1 MAGLAQQ
8 LVNPEPTGFKTA
20 EEISQEEAKPG
31 SQEVLAGPVMTGSMR
46 DIASLAMKV
55 VNIMDACSH
64 VQKNGL
70 NEFHK
75 YSYVM
80 ASDVMGALNKAC
92 VAQGVACIPRFT
104 KLDETQKTQRSGQIA
119 TLVTVTA
126 EVYLIDST
134 TGASLVVKALGTGED
149 TGDKAVAKAQTM
161 AIKYALMS
169 LCLISSGDDPE
180 GDSRTDEGN
189 SEPAKTSPC
198 PQCKGTAYFKKNGVF
213 EGPDGTHQVEIYG
226 CPRCKK
232 EFRIKLE

>member
-1 MAGLAQQ
+1 MAGSAQQ
-8 LVNPEPTGFKTA
+8 LVQHEPPAFKTA
-20 EEISQEEAKPG
+20 EKLYQEEKSSG
-31 SQEVLAGPVMTGSMR
+31 RMDILSGPVMIGSPL
-46 DIASLAMKV
+46 DIASLAGKL

-180 GDSRTDEGN
+180 ADSKTDEGN